1 MLYKKTI
8 WHQKSKPHLLM
19 IQLIPSTKKI
29 NQMEN
34 IIPLLE
40 RKYKKP
46 FYTFLNKF
54 KNTIQKKRRQLYSL
68 HHKCI

>member
-8 WHQKSKPHLLM
+8 WHQKTKPHLLM

-29 NQMEN
+29 NQTEN

-40 RKYKKP
+40 KKDKKP
-46 FYTFLNKF
+46 CYTFLNEF
-54 KNTIQKKRRQLYSL
+54 KNTTQ
-68 HHKCI
+68 